1 MKLLR
6 NLIIVLAI
14 VLIGWYLRNVFFE
27 SEEDIPGNTP
37 QSNNSQEQLTEKVK
51 SFSISGFSDSGKKTW
66 EMEGRSANILDDK
79 IDLTDI
85 TANSFGDDVKVNL
98 KADEGVFTRKN
109 NDIELKK
116 NVVIVTDEGT
126 RLTTELLNWD
136 AKKEL
141 VYTDK
146 SLLIEREDMDITG
159 TGASAK
165 PDLRLAQLNKDIT
178 VKTKD
183 PEAVITCDGPLEVDY
198 DKNIAYFNNNVK
210 LTDPETV
217 IDTDKA
223 TAYFEPQ
230 KKSLT
235 KVVCEGKVKI
245 TRGEDVTY
253 AELLTYLP
261 GEGRVILEGR
271 PKIIIR
277 NTEELL
283 QKSKEKKDEQ
293 AQDSKFD

>member
-1 MKLLR
+1 MRLLR
-6 NLIIVLAI
+6 NLIILLI
-14 VLIGWYLRNVFFE
+14 VILSAWYLRGVFFD
-27 SEEDIPGNTP
+27 SEEDVPANQPSSGG
-37 QSNNSQEQLTEKVK
+37 SQGQLTEKVK

-66 EMEGRSANILDDK
+66 EMEGKSANILADK
-79 IDLTDI
+79 IDLAEI

-98 KADEGVFTRKN
+98 KADEGAFARN
-109 NDIELKK
+109 SNDIELRK

-126 RLTTELLNWD
+126 RLTTELLNWN

-146 SLLIEREDMDITG
+146 SLLIERQDMDITG

-165 PDLRLAQLNKDIT
+165 PDLRVAQLDKDVT

-223 TAYFEPQ
+223 VAYFEPKQ
-230 KKSLT
+230 KSLT
-235 KVVCEGKVKI
+235 KVICEGNVKI

-253 AELLTYLP
+253 AQLLTYLP
-261 GEGRVILEGR
+261 GEGRVILQGR

-277 NTEELL
+277 DTEELMK
-283 QKSKEKKDEQ
+283 KSKEKKDEQ
-293 AQDSKFD
+293 AQDSESG